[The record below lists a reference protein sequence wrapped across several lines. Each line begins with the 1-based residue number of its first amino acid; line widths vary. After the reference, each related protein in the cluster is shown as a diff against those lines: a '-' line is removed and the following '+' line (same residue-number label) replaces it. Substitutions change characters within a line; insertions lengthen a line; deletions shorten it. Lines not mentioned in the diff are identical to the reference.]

1 MITPFR
7 GLTMRWTTSR
17 HLRAALLLTCYSTSQ
32 PPRTDCPNL
41 AASHL
46 CRSIPWAWAS
56 TPHSL
61 YNVIQWSVH
70 IPELH
75 SATKSESSKDRGWKH
90 TINND
95 HQIALELWH
104 KSRARLTRRVP
115 TCAFVCAARMRL
127 PPAPRPRVP
136 PCAGVGSAPI
146 VSRLALVLLAGQLE
160 KERNAAFNTAI
171 LKENGSILFFFF
183 RSLIPSPATLLPFLL
198 LANDTLV
205 ALIRILK

>member
-1 MITPFR
+1 MGLGFNTP
-7 GLTMRWTTSR
+7 
-17 HLRAALLLTCYSTSQ
+17 Q
-32 PPRTDCPNL
+32 PIQCNTV
-41 AASHL
+41 H
-46 CRSIPWAWAS
+46 SIPGF
-56 TPHSL
+56 
-61 YNVIQWSVH
+61 
-70 IPELH
+70 H
-75 SATKSESSKDRGWKH
+75 SATNPESSKDRGWKH

-171 LKENGSILFFFF
+171 LKENGSILFFLFSLPYPLPRYSSPFF
-183 RSLIPSPATLLPFLL
+183 
-198 LANDTLV
+198 V
-205 ALIRILK
+205 VGE